1 MMILE
6 ELPKKVGS
14 AFTLTQRDF
23 LATTYSIKRSSIMRR
38 EKILEFLK
46 QYKLEKGQNY
56 TINRIG
62 IFGSA
67 ARDEMASESDVD
79 IVVELE
85 QADLFYLVR
94 IKNDLKEIFKRDVD
108 IIRYNSKMNPFLKKR
123 IDKEAYYVSSDP
135 SDKKL

>member
-1 MMILE
+1 MEIQNMH
-6 ELPKKVGS
+6 
-14 AFTLTQRDF
+14 
-23 LATTYSIKRSSIMRR
+23 R

-46 QYKLEKGQNY
+46 QYKIKNGPNY
-56 TINRIG
+56 TINKIG

-67 ARDEMASESDVD
+67 ARNELSVDSDID

-85 QADLFYLVR
+85 RADLFYLIG

-123 IDKEAYYVSSDP
+123 IDKEAYYV
-135 SDKKL
+135 